1 MLLSI
6 NIPEQEL
13 IVNFIQNSLP
23 QTPQLFCIAQYPNG
37 AIYVQTKTGE
47 HTDAE
52 ADSLLQFIT
61 KGTSG
66 WYALSE
72 TPFSTMQ
79 QIGQTSLEMELERD
93 YLLIKGITGTNC
105 NLHLLIQLK
114 PYGITKEKY
123 LLAGQKK
130 QFEVSIK
137 GFITSLLA
145 LMNTDR
151 AILKNIA
158 KGGIISKNEL
168 RDTKAQLLQQNQNYE
183 TAIKQFIQLIINKLQ
198 DKYSIAIHMSQDF
211 IVSLKHYNLP
221 FEDLEENL
229 EKHIQIELNLALL
242 QDNTEI
248 TLTQHH
254 LSSLKNT
261 SAINSINN
269 AENELQLGRHAKTY
283 KLLDRYETAATA
295 AYQKGIAIIG
305 KNIGLHCI
313 PAVTNASITD
323 ALNKQSKKI
332 YDLFDKYPKKW
343 PIIRAEFRSI
353 ANIVEKEN
361 IRRRDTA

>member
-1 MLLSI
+1 VLLSI

-158 KGGIISKNEL
+158 KVGIISKN
-168 RDTKAQLLQQNQNYE
+168 DIIGDFYD
-183 TAIKQFIQLIINKLQ
+183 LIPSSKSGRKSN
-198 DKYSIAIHMSQDF
+198 D
-211 IVSLKHYNLP
+211 
-221 FEDLEENL
+221 
-229 EKHIQIELNLALL
+229 
-242 QDNTEI
+242 EI
-248 TLTQHH
+248 TIFKNGGGAH
-254 LSSLKNT
+254 LDLMIAKYLIEISN
-261 SAINSINN
+261 NSI
-269 AENELQLGRHAKTY
+269 
-283 KLLDRYETAATA
+283 
-295 AYQKGIAIIG
+295 
-305 KNIGLHCI
+305 
-313 PAVTNASITD
+313 S
-323 ALNKQSKKI
+323 
-332 YDLFDKYPKKW
+332 
-343 PIIRAEFRSI
+343 
-353 ANIVEKEN
+353 
-361 IRRRDTA
+361 

>member
-6 NIPEQEL
+6 NIPEHEL
-13 IVNFIQNSLP
+13 VVNFIQNSLP
-23 QTPQLFCIAQYPNG
+23 QAPQLFCIAHYPNG
-37 AIYVQTKTGE
+37 AIHVQTGEGE
-47 HTDAE
+47 HTE
-52 ADSLLQFIT
+52 NEIDSILNFIT

-66 WYALSE
+66 WYSLSE
-72 TPFSTMQ
+72 TPFSAMQ
-79 QIGQTSLEMELERD
+79 QIGQTSLEMELDRD
-93 YLLIKGITGTNC
+93 YLFIKGISTTNC
-105 NLHLLIQLK
+105 TLHLLIQLK

-137 GFITSLLA
+137 GFITSLLTLIHA
-145 LMNTDR
+145 DRTILM
-151 AILKNIA
+151 NIA
-158 KGGIISKNEL
+158 KGALISKNEL
-168 RDTKAQLLQQNQNYE
+168 HETKAQLLQQNQNYE

-198 DKYSIAIHMSQDF
+198 DKYRISIHMSQDF
-211 IVSLKHYNLP
+211 IESLKHYNQP

-242 QDNTEI
+242 QDETEI

-254 LSSLKNT
+254 LTSLKNST
-261 SAINSINN
+261 AINSNN
-269 AENELQLGRHAKTY
+269 AENELQLGRHEKTY
-283 KLLDRYETAATA
+283 KLLDRYETAASL

-343 PIIRAEFRSI
+343 PIIRTEFRSI

-361 IRRRDTA
+361 LRRRETA

>member
-23 QTPQLFCIAQYPNG
+23 QAPQLFCIAHYPNG
-37 AIYVQTKTGE
+37 AIHVQTRKGE
-47 HTDAE
+47 HSETE

-93 YLLIKGITGTNC
+93 YLLIKGITATNC
-105 NLHLLIQLK
+105 TLHLLIQLK

-123 LLAGQKK
+123 LLASQKK

-137 GFITSLLA
+137 GFITSLLE
-145 LMNTDR
+145 LMNADR

-158 KGGIISKNEL
+158 KGGLISKNEL
-168 RDTKAQLLQQNQNYE
+168 RETKAQLLQQNQNYE

-198 DKYSIAIHMSQDF
+198 EKYSVAIHLSEDF
-211 IVSLKHYNLP
+211 IESLKHYNQP

-242 QDNTEI
+242 QDYTEI

-254 LSSLKNT
+254 LTSLKNT
-261 SAINSINN
+261 TATNSNN
-269 AENELQLGRHAKTY
+269 PENELQLGRHAKTY
-283 KLLDRYETAATA
+283 KLLDRYETASSA

-353 ANIVEKEN
+353 ANVVEKES